1 MKRFFFSLIAL
12 AAAAASCTQSAL
24 VETPDMNGTEITF
37 NPYTGRT
44 PVTRA
49 TDIVKATGLANAGGF
64 QVIGFIKQGD
74 NESLYMEKAV
84 TGTPTGVDDAVNWNY
99 YGNLFWPDAESESTL
114 SFVAYSTN
122 ALGDYTL
129 ADGTS
134 ANLITWTTENKEFTF
149 TVPNKVS
156 EQIDLLAT
164 NYQTN
169 LSLDTNAGGTVDLEF
184 GHLLTKVGFKAQP
197 TRVNDN
203 LIIKISS
210 LALSGTMPT
219 QGKLNLLDAVNDRGQ
234 NKTVRP
240 TWSSKTTPV
249 APVDPE
255 NPDAPEGNLK
265 TTYQMVEGST
275 PLEVECAA
283 EAVRLA
289 EAGNPFMMIMPNECP
304 DAEIQITYQLV
315 SEDRGESQVMNAIVP
330 LGTFNFEQ
338 GTAYEFVL
346 KISTSSIGFDVVE
359 TDWNTAGESEG
370 IKPEYP
376 IYPERAE
383 NIDYGVNVKS
393 ETEATAAVYVNE
405 NLYKSIAV
413 EFKPANAN
421 DEDWTGSTTIPVEA
435 YDTPYEI
442 GGPYN
447 VDLKVN
453 QNDLTPNTEY
463 RYRIIATTEEDD
475 DVIFDEQKKSFITL
489 AVIDTPS
496 YTELTSFSVKLNA
509 SWNNQ
514 NGSAVPSKL
523 GFCYLE
529 GEGDEVKPTTRLFKG
544 KSTNATIED
553 FSSVFDGLTPNTTY
567 TFRPYCINA
576 QGGVA
581 YGDKIVITTTIGLEI
596 PDPDGGEDD
605 GGDTPGTG
613 DDDKDEPIDPWE
625 EPKDDDNDGYDDNTG
640 LPIEPDFDFE

>member
-12 AAAAASCTQSAL
+12 AAVAASCTQSAL
-24 VETPDMNGTEITF
+24 VETPDLNGTEITF

-64 QVIGFIKQGD
+64 QVIGFIKQGN

-84 TGTPTGVDDAVNWNY
+84 TGIPTGVDDGVNWNY
-99 YGNLFWPDAESESTL
+99 SGNLFWPDAESESTL

-197 TRVNDN
+197 TRVNDD

-240 TWSSKTTPV
+240 TLSSKTTPV

-338 GTAYEFVL
+338 GKAYEFVL

-393 ETEATAAVYVNE
+393 ATEATAAVYVNE

-421 DEDWTGSTTIPVEA
+421 DEDWTGSTTIPVDA

-453 QNDLTPNTEY
+453 QNTLNPNTEY
-463 RYRIIATTEEDD
+463 RYRIIATTEDDD

-489 AVIDTPS
+489 AVINTPS
-496 YTELTSFSVKLNA
+496 YTDLTSFSVKLNA
-509 SWNNQ
+509 IWSNQ

-529 GEGDEVKPTTRLFKG
+529 GEGDEVTPTTRLFKG

-605 GGDTPGTG
+605 GEDDGGDTPGTG
-613 DDDKDEPIDPWE
+613 EDNKDEPIDPWE
-625 EPKDDDNDGYDDNTG
+625 GEEGDN
-640 LPIEPDFDFE
+640 PDIDFE

>member
-12 AAAAASCTQSAL
+12 AAVAASCTQSAL
-24 VETPDMNGTEITF
+24 VETPDLNGTEITF

-64 QVIGFIKQGD
+64 QVIGFIKQGN

-84 TGTPTGVDDAVNWNY
+84 TGIPTGVDDAVNWNY
-99 YGNLFWPDAESESTL
+99 SGNLFWPDAESESTL

-149 TVPNKVS
+149 TVPDKVS

-197 TRVNDN
+197 TRVNDD

-338 GTAYEFVL
+338 GKAYEFVL

-393 ETEATAAVYVNE
+393 ATEATAAVYVNE

-453 QNDLTPNTEY
+453 QNTLNPNTEY

-489 AVIDTPS
+489 AVINTPS
-496 YTELTSFSVKLNA
+496 YTDLTSFSVKLNA
-509 SWNNQ
+509 IWSNQ

-529 GEGDEVKPTTRLFKG
+529 GEGDEVTPTTRLFKG

-605 GGDTPGTG
+605 GEDDGGDTPGTG

-625 EPKDDDNDGYDDNTG
+625 GEEGNN
-640 LPIEPDFDFE
+640 PDIDFE

>member
-12 AAAAASCTQSAL
+12 AAVAASCTQSAL
-24 VETPDMNGTEITF
+24 VETPDLNGTEITF

-64 QVIGFIKQGD
+64 QVIGFIKQGN

-84 TGTPTGVDDAVNWNY
+84 TGIPTGVDDAVNWNY
-99 YGNLFWPDAESESTL
+99 SGNLFWPDAESESTL

-149 TVPNKVS
+149 TVPDKVS

-197 TRVNDN
+197 TRVNDD

-338 GTAYEFVL
+338 GKAYEFVL

-393 ETEATAAVYVNE
+393 ATEATAAVYVNE

-453 QNDLTPNTEY
+453 QNTLNPNTEY

-489 AVIDTPS
+489 AVINTPS
-496 YTELTSFSVKLNA
+496 YTDLTSFSVKLNA
-509 SWNNQ
+509 IWSNQ

-529 GEGDEVKPTTRLFKG
+529 GEGDEVTPTTRLFKG

-605 GGDTPGTG
+605 GDDDGGDTPGTG

-625 EPKDDDNDGYDDNTG
+625 GEEGNN
-640 LPIEPDFDFE
+640 PDIDFE

>member
-12 AAAAASCTQSAL
+12 AAVAASCTQSAL
-24 VETPDMNGTEITF
+24 VETPDLNGTEITF

-64 QVIGFIKQGD
+64 QVIGFIKQGN

-84 TGTPTGVDDAVNWNY
+84 TGTPTGVDDVVNWNY

-197 TRVNDN
+197 TRVNN
-203 LIIKISS
+203 KLIIKISS

-289 EAGNPFMMIMPNECP
+289 EAGNPFMMIMPNECT

-338 GTAYEFVL
+338 GKAYEFVL

-393 ETEATAAVYVNE
+393 ATEATAAVYVNE

-447 VDLKVN
+447 VDLKVD

-489 AVIDTPS
+489 AIINTPS
-496 YTELTSFSVKLNA
+496 YTDLTSFSVKLNA
-509 SWNNQ
+509 IWSNQ

-529 GEGDEVKPTTRLFKG
+529 GEGNDVMPTTRLFIG
-544 KSTNATIED
+544 KSSNATTED

-581 YGDKIVITTTIGLEI
+581 YGGKIVITTTIGLEI

>member
-12 AAAAASCTQSAL
+12 AAVAASCTQSAL
-24 VETPDMNGTEITF
+24 VETPDLNGTEITF

-64 QVIGFIKQGD
+64 QVIGFIKQGN

-84 TGTPTGVDDAVNWNY
+84 TGIPTGVDDVVNWNY
-99 YGNLFWPDAESESTL
+99 SGNLFWPDAESESTL

-197 TRVNDN
+197 TRVNDD

-338 GTAYEFVL
+338 GKAYEFVL

-393 ETEATAAVYVNE
+393 ATEATAAVYVNE

-453 QNDLTPNTEY
+453 QNTLNPNTLNPNTEY
-463 RYRIIATTEEDD
+463 RYRIIATTEDDD

-489 AVIDTPS
+489 AVINTPS
-496 YTELTSFSVKLNA
+496 YTDLTSFSVKLNA
-509 SWNNQ
+509 IWSNQ

-529 GEGDEVKPTTRLFKG
+529 GEGDEVTPTTRLFKG
-544 KSTNATIED
+544 NSTNATIED

-605 GGDTPGTG
+605 GEDDGGDTPGTG

-625 EPKDDDNDGYDDNTG
+625 GEEGNN
-640 LPIEPDFDFE
+640 PDIDFE

>member
-12 AAAAASCTQSAL
+12 AAVAASCTQSAL
-24 VETPDMNGTEITF
+24 VETPDLNGTEITF

-64 QVIGFIKQGD
+64 QVIGFIKQGN

-84 TGTPTGVDDAVNWNY
+84 TGIPTGVDDVVNWNY
-99 YGNLFWPDAESESTL
+99 LGNLFWPDAESESTL

-149 TVPNKVS
+149 TVPDKVS

-197 TRVNDN
+197 TRVNDD

-338 GTAYEFVL
+338 GKAYEFVL

-393 ETEATAAVYVNE
+393 ATEATAAVYVNE

-453 QNDLTPNTEY
+453 QNTLNPNTEY

-489 AVIDTPS
+489 AVINTPS
-496 YTELTSFSVKLNA
+496 YTDLTSFSVKLNA
-509 SWNNQ
+509 IWSNQ

-529 GEGDEVKPTTRLFKG
+529 GEGDEVTPTTRLFKG

-605 GGDTPGTG
+605 GEDDGGDTPGTG

-625 EPKDDDNDGYDDNTG
+625 GEEGNN
-640 LPIEPDFDFE
+640 PDIDFE

>member
-12 AAAAASCTQSAL
+12 AAVAASCTQSAL
-24 VETPDMNGTEITF
+24 VETPDLNGTEITF

-44 PVTRA
+44 PVTKA
-49 TDIVKATGLANAGGF
+49 NEIVKATGLANAGGF
-64 QVIGFIKQGD
+64 QVIGFLKQGD
-74 NESLYMEKAV
+74 DESLYMNKAV
-84 TGTPTGVDDAVNWNY
+84 TGTPTGEEDGVNWY
-99 YGNLFWPDAESESTL
+99 YSGNLFWPDAESESTL
-114 SFVAYSTN
+114 SFVAYSAN
-122 ALGDYTL
+122 ARGTYTL
-129 ADGTS
+129 ADGTY
-134 ANLITWTTENKEFTF
+134 ANLITWTSENKEFSF
-149 TVPNKVS
+149 TVPDKVS

-169 LSLDTNAGGTVDLEF
+169 LSLDTNTGGTVNLEF
-184 GHLLTKVGFKAQP
+184 GHLLTRVGFKAQP
-197 TRVNDN
+197 TRVNED
-203 LIIKISS
+203 LTIRISS

-219 QGKLNLLDAVNDRGQ
+219 QGSLNLLAAVNEEGKDESA
-234 NKTVRP
+234 RP
-240 TWSSKTTPV
+240 SWSSKTTPV
-249 APVDPE
+249 TPADPE
-255 NPDAPEGNLK
+255 NPEAPVSNLK
-265 TTYQMVEGST
+265 TTYQMVTGSE
-275 PLEVECAA
+275 PIEVECTG
-283 EAVRLA
+283 ESVRLA
-289 EAGNPFMMIMPNECP
+289 EVGNPFMMIMPNECP

-330 LGTFNFEQ
+330 LGAFNFVQ
-338 GTAYEFVL
+338 GSAYEFIL
-346 KISTSSIGFDVVE
+346 KISTSSIGFDVEE
-359 TDWNTAGESEG
+359 TDWNAAGEG
-370 IKPEYP
+370 QGMRPEYP

-393 ETEATAAVYVNE
+393 ATEATAAVYVNE

-413 EFKPANAN
+413 EFKPANEN
-421 DEDWTGSTTIPVEA
+421 DNDWTGSTTITVA
-435 YDTPYEI
+435 SYDTPYEI

-453 QNDLTPNTEY
+453 QDALYPNTEY
-463 RYRIIATTEEDD
+463 RYRIIATPEEGD

-489 AVIDTPS
+489 AIINTPS
-496 YTELTSFSVKLNA
+496 YTDLTSFSVKLNA
-509 SWNNQ
+509 IWSNQ

-529 GEGDEVKPTTRLFKG
+529 GEGNDVMPTTRLFKG

-605 GGDTPGTG
+605 GEDDGGDTPGTG

-625 EPKDDDNDGYDDNTG
+625 GEEGNN
-640 LPIEPDFDFE
+640 PDIDFE